1 MGRRRRRRGRR
12 RGDASS
18 PEESPRTG
26 PDVGLLGA
34 IPAATLDLHGLRAD
48 AAERRVTDFLATQAR
63 IHGGRVVH
71 VITGSGLGSPGG
83 PVLRGRV
90 GELLD
95 GPLARFVTERRLDL
109 HRGGWLVRLP

>member
-1 MGRRRRRRGRR
+1 
-12 RGDASS
+12 
-18 PEESPRTG
+18 
-26 PDVGLLGA
+26 VGLLGA
-34 IPAATLDLHGLRAD
+34 IPAATLDLHGLRAG
-48 AAERRVTDFLATQAR
+48 AAERRVTDFLTTQAR
-63 IHGGRVVH
+63 VNRGGVVH

-95 GPLARFVTERRLDL
+95 GRLARFVAEHRLDL